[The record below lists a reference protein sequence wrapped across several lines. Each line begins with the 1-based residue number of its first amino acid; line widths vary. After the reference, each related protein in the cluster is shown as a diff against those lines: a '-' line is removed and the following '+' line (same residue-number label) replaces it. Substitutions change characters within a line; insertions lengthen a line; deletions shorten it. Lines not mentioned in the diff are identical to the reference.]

1 MEGRSLSE
9 VINEVK
15 NDYKWAGSETIVV
28 GYQKMG
34 KARTHNFWIEQK
46 LFPNSERDQL
56 GFKSHDKSERNTQVC
71 ELQKS
76 WGEKEESIQFW
87 LNLCNF

>member
-1 MEGRSLSE
+1 
-9 VINEVK
+9 
-15 NDYKWAGSETIVV
+15 
-28 GYQKMG
+28 MG

-76 WGEKEESIQFW
+76 WGEKEESIQF
-87 LNLCNF
+87 